1 MSLET
6 FDDHLAWPPRIRRAP
21 AQHSTPPIA
30 RSLDLPADAVEKGA
44 WHDDFLILGSRLR
57 PTWDQLEIDEEAP
70 AYVLPYAPG
79 FQVRVTCPV
88 ESARAETVRVSCDV
102 IAVPRQV
109 AGFFEFALR
118 ENAELPMARLAI
130 HDDRLAVD
138 QELPFLAAGI
148 PALAMTIE
156 AVGWAARRLRPE
168 LRAAFPSTTDA

>member
-6 FDDHLAWPPRIRRAP
+6 FDDHLAWPSRVRRAP
-21 AQHSTPPIA
+21 TQHSTPPVA
-30 RSLDLPADAVEKGA
+30 HSLDLPASAIENGA

-70 AYVLPYAPG
+70 AYVVPYAPG
-79 FQVRVTCPV
+79 FPVQVTCPV
-88 ESARAETVRVSCDV
+88 GSERAETVRVSCDV
-102 IAVPRQV
+102 IALPRNV

-130 HDDRLAVD
+130 SDDRLVVD

-148 PALAMTIE
+148 PALGVTIE

-168 LRAAFPSTTDA
+168 LSAAFPSTDA